1 MKGRNIILLCYACP
15 FLSKLLLKRHKDMII
30 MYTLQLF
37 SICFIHVWQLF
48 IKGHGGSSLSG
59 KGTHTDKQTG
69 QGSLQ
74 YFSVA
79 NSVCFYEAFFFSKN
93 KSSEMSALIFFL
105 FRVQSLF
112 FTFIQ
117 DERTSSLFGVTF
129 SFICHTFSF
138 KKSPPL
144 FQNVFDFSKKEP
156 ICDIPLVDILA
167 SPSPASPLVPLQHIV
182 IYSCSSPCPPV
193 WVVLELDPNSLS
205 ASSSSSAYSPLPPPV
220 SRPQGDPAVFSSND
234 LS

>member
-1 MKGRNIILLCYACP
+1 
-15 FLSKLLLKRHKDMII
+15 

-69 QGSLQ
+69 QGSLW

-93 KSSEMSALIFFL
+93 KSSEMSALICFFSGSNHYSSPSSRTKGRHPSLVSLLASFVTL
-105 FRVQSLF
+105 FPS
-112 FTFIQ
+112 
-117 DERTSSLFGVTF
+117 
-129 SFICHTFSF
+129 
-138 KKSPPL
+138 KSHPPL

-205 ASSSSSAYSPLPPPV
+205 ASSSSAYSPLPPPV

>member
-1 MKGRNIILLCYACP
+1 MLALFWASYYW
-15 FLSKLLLKRHKDMII
+15 KDIKTWSSCI
-30 MYTLQLF
+30 RYSCSVYVSFMY
-37 SICFIHVWQLF
+37 
-48 IKGHGGSSLSG
+48 GSSLLKVMAAAVWAA
-59 KGTHTDKQTG
+59 KGRTQTSKQDKALYGISQWLT
-69 QGSLQ
+69 LFVFMKL
-74 YFSVA
+74 FSFQKI
-79 NSVCFYEAFFFSKN
+79 NPLKCLPSFFFFSGPNHYSSPSSRTKGRHPSLVSLLASFVTLFPS
-93 KSSEMSALIFFL
+93 KS
-105 FRVQSLF
+105 
-112 FTFIQ
+112 
-117 DERTSSLFGVTF
+117 
-129 SFICHTFSF
+129 H
-138 KKSPPL
+138 PPL

-205 ASSSSSAYSPLPPPV
+205 ASSSSAYSPLPPPV

>member
-1 MKGRNIILLCYACP
+1 MK
-15 FLSKLLLKRHKDMII
+15 
-30 MYTLQLF
+30 LF
-37 SICFIHVWQLF
+37 SFQKINPLKCLPSF
-48 IKGHGGSSLSG
+48 
-59 KGTHTDKQTG
+59 
-69 QGSLQ
+69 
-74 YFSVA
+74 
-79 NSVCFYEAFFFSKN
+79 FFFSGSNHYSSPSSRTKGRHPSLVSLLASFVTLFPS
-93 KSSEMSALIFFL
+93 KS
-105 FRVQSLF
+105 
-112 FTFIQ
+112 
-117 DERTSSLFGVTF
+117 
-129 SFICHTFSF
+129 H
-138 KKSPPL
+138 PPL